1 MPFFGDQMI
10 EGLIAGT
17 LMGDPEARIGKGDSR
32 FVLAK
37 VRAQNNDGEFVIV
50 NVIAFD
56 PVASKVLAALR
67 EGDAV
72 SVAGSINPKV
82 WADRQ
87 GVVRPALDVVAHKVI
102 GCPEG
107 EPD

>member
-1 MPFFGDQMI
+1 MI

-17 LMGDPEARIGKGDSR
+17 LLGDPEARVGKGDSR

-37 VRAQNNDGEFVIV
+37 VRAQNNDGEFVII

-56 PVASKVLAALR
+56 PAATKVLSAMR

-72 SVAGSINPKV
+72 SVAGSMNPKV
-82 WADRQ
+82 WTDRQ
-87 GVVRPALDVVAHKVI
+87 GAVRPALDVVAHRVL
-102 GCPEG
+102 GCEEDG
-107 EPD
+107 AA